1 MAWSSAP
8 PLHVRF
14 VEFLLAVFTFEVCC
28 ATVATLA
35 VTVIVKYGIVAV
47 LLSPLT
53 ALRFL
58 HAFWRG
64 LKFPQFVVFVNT
76 TPDAVANRT
85 ADVVLKR
92 AKDSDLD
99 AGEVADAPVGRAV
112 PAAPDG
118 AVAAAVV
125 DPAAAAA
132 APNAAA
138 PAAQSQIRRR

>member
-8 PLHVRF
+8 PVHVRF
-14 VEFLLAVFTFEVCC
+14 LEFLAAVFTFEVCC

-58 HAFWRG
+58 HAVWRG
-64 LKFPQFVVFVNT
+64 IKFPQFIVFVNT

-85 ADVVLKR
+85 ADLVLKR
-92 AKDSDLD
+92 AKDSNDND
-99 AGEVADAPVGRAV
+99 AGEVPDAPVGRGAP
-112 PAAPDG
+112 PAPADG
-118 AVAAAVV
+118 GPAVV
-125 DPAAAAA
+125 VGDPV
-132 APNAAA
+132 APNSGA

>member
-1 MAWSSAP
+1 MPWSSAP

-14 VEFLLAVFTFEVCC
+14 IEAILALFGLLTFEVCF

-35 VTVIVKYGIVAV
+35 VTVIVKYGIMAV

-64 LKFPQFVVFVNT
+64 LRWPQFVIFVNT
-76 TPDAVANRT
+76 TPDAVANKT

-92 AKDSDLD
+92 AKDDNND
-99 AGEVADAPVGRAV
+99 AGEVPDAPMVRVVPEAV
-112 PAAPDG
+112 DLA
-118 AVAAAVV
+118 AVAAA
-125 DPAAAAA
+125 
-132 APNAAA
+132 PNPNPA
-138 PAAQSQIRRR
+138 PAAQPQIRRAGK